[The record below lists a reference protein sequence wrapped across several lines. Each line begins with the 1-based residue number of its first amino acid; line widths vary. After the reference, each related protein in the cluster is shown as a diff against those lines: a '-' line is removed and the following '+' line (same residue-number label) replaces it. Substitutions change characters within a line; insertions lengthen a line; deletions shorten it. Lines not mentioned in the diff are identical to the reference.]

1 MMKAIVNTSVCSMLA
16 KPTWEST
23 VVDEALYG
31 MVVDILE
38 EPAEGWYKIRT
49 HYRYE
54 GIVCADDL
62 IVGDDAAAAWSRLPK
77 KVIRNKNFCD
87 VLSEPKVQGW
97 HLANLAR
104 GCVVA
109 VAGDAEDGWQKVQ
122 LADGREGYVP
132 AAILDTYYTEPCSQN
147 EETLRK
153 ALVDAALLY
162 QGTHYRWGGKSPA
175 GIDCSGLVSMAYLLC
190 GIIIHR
196 DASIEEGFPIK
207 PIELKDIKPGD
218 PIFFPGHV
226 AMYIGDGRYIHSTA
240 KAGDNG
246 ITFNSLDPDAPDYRE
261 DLKNMITQVGSYFA

>member
-1 MMKAIVNTSVCSMLA
+1 MKCVKLVSCLLA
-16 KPTWEST
+16 LVLCLGS
-23 VVDEALYG
+23 AG
-31 MVVDILE
+31 A
-38 EPAEGWYKIRT
+38 AENAVT
-49 HYRYE
+49 PNSE
-54 GIVCADDL
+54 
-62 IVGDDAAAAWSRLPK
+62 LPMPK
-77 KVIRNKNFCD
+77 FQKN
-87 VLSEPKVQGW
+87 
-97 HLANLAR
+97 
-104 GCVVA
+104 VA
-109 VAGDAEDGWQKVQ
+109 VHDPSIIRAEDGYYYIYGSHMAAARSADLIDWEYISRDATNAGCTLVENVQTQMKEALSYAKTNTFWAPDVVQ

-196 DASIEEGFPIK
+196 DASIEEDFPIK

-240 KAGDNG
+240 RAGDNG